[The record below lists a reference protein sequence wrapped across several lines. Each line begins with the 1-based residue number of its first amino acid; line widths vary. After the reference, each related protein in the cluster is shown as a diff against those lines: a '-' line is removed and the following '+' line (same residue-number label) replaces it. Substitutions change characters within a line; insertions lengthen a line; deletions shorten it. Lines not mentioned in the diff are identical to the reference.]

1 MVISSWWGWSNSLL
15 GLEEPRA
22 APAARREAR
31 INRPDMSTC
40 AFFLHT
46 RIFPWSGPSV
56 PPYIFALS
64 SSHQYDLLAAT
75 IRGVLKPVFGKKATD
90 EADNTIRILLFKGL
104 YTVHRDRPDQGN
116 ELMRVI
122 EIIYT
127 HRISSNLPLNV
138 VFLCWLRFY
147 FDARRILE
155 ENRGPILDF
164 LSKIF

>member
-1 MVISSWWGWSNSLL
+1 ML
-15 GLEEPRA
+15 GLEEPRTA
-22 APAARREAR
+22 LATRREAR

-46 RIFPWSGPSV
+46 RIFLWSGPSV
-56 PPYIFALS
+56 PPHIFALS

-75 IRGVLKPVFGKKATD
+75 IRGVLKPIFDKKWTG

-122 EIIYT
+122 EII
-127 HRISSNLPLNV
+127 HMFRIGSNSPPNV
-138 VFLCWLRFY
+138 VFLC
-147 FDARRILE
+147 
-155 ENRGPILDF
+155 
-164 LSKIF
+164 